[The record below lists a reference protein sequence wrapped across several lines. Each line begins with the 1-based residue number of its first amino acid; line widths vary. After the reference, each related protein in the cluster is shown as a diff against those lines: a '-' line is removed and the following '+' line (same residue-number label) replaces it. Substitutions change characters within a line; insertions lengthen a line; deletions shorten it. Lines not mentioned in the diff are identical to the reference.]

1 MNLDGLVRNKVFQTL
16 MVSLPSLI
24 SSFVVGICIVQV
36 LGPEGKGALGLI
48 SFNIE
53 MFVLILGLSIG
64 SAITYFIANK
74 KIRAGKIMTI
84 ALFVIAAGAFIVGA
98 TYMISDWLGYNV
110 IIYSEEFLSPIVI
123 FYFFLIYFITII
135 KHISIAF
142 LQGFHKIT
150 WINQIT
156 LFTAIINFL
165 IIVPLF
171 IYMKYGGDLASKQN
185 FEMVIELLMVANVIA
200 ALPILH
206 YLRKIIQEKGLKPE
220 GFKLK
225 NDFFPLM
232 RFAFIGHLSNI
243 INFFN
248 YRIDIWFISYFFFAQ
263 FDILSFYL
271 VAVTLSQIIWRI
283 PTAINLVYFPRLC
296 ENPSI
301 SLTIRIS
308 QLNTLLVSVV
318 SIIGLLVAPYL
329 IPKLYGGKFEAS
341 VFPFQ
346 LLLIGIFFSSL
357 TKTIASF
364 IFAKGKVNINLIA
377 TIVGLLVT
385 LVLDYFLIPVYG
397 IVGAAWAT
405 NITYFSIFLVCLTY
419 IWTVAKKEG
428 KGTKVLSLFV
438 PGSFRIPT
446 E

>member
-1 MNLDGLVRNKVFQTL
+1 MKLSWLVRNKVFQTL

-24 SSFVVGICIVQV
+24 SSFVVGICIVQI

-53 MFVLILGLSIG
+53 LFVLILGLSIG

-74 KIRAGKIMTI
+74 KISAGKIMTI
-84 ALFVIAAGAFIVGA
+84 SLFVIAAGAIIVGA
-98 TYMISDWLGYNV
+98 TYMLSDWLGYNV
-110 IIYSEEFLSPIVI
+110 IIYSEEFLSPTVI
-123 FYFFLIYFITII
+123 FYFFLIYFLTIF

-150 WINQIT
+150 WINRIT

-171 IYMKYGGDLASKQN
+171 IYAKYGGNLASKQN
-185 FEMVIELLMVANVIA
+185 FEIVIELLMIANVIA
-200 ALPILH
+200 ALPILY
-206 YLRKIIQEKGLKPE
+206 YLKKAIHEKGLKPV

-225 NDFFPLM
+225 DDFFPLM
-232 RFAFIGHLSNI
+232 RFAFIGHLSNVV
-243 INFFN
+243 NFFN
-248 YRIDIWFISYFFFAQ
+248 YRVDIWFISFFFYAQ
-263 FDILSFYL
+263 FDTLSFYL
-271 VAVTLSQIIWRI
+271 VAVTLSQIIWQI

-308 QLNTLLVSVV
+308 RLNTFLVSVV

-341 VFPFQ
+341 IFPFQ

-357 TKTIASF
+357 SKTIASF

-419 IWTVAKKEG
+419 IWIVAKKEG
-428 KGTKVLSLFV
+428 RNDKVLSIFV